1 MVVHSV
7 GVTVCRQAECILFS
21 MQFNHKQQDKTEYK
35 LNTQKAQNWDF
46 SHHSQIWVL
55 LTPAEV

>member
-1 MVVHSV
+1 MYLHIKLIIKEFHLVVHSV

-35 LNTQKAQNWDF
+35 LNTQTAQN
-46 SHHSQIWVL
+46 
-55 LTPAEV
+55 